1 MPLDLLPD
9 DLQRAIVDAAADL
22 LDPVA
27 AAASLRTRASG
38 PVRDLKVW
46 EKAAAQGWFGLTVPE
61 DAGGL
66 GLGTGELALIH
77 HGLGRTLT
85 AGPYLGT
92 TVAATV
98 AHAARSPLLADL
110 LAGLPAGLLVADGSS
125 GEFRT
130 DDREDAQAWL
140 ALSPTGAVLLPSVDT
155 VIPAP
160 DSMDPGA
167 RMARVTVDLDAGA
180 HLDGPAAWTL
190 ATVLVAAQL
199 AGIAQAA
206 VTASVAHTSV
216 REQFG
221 RPIGGFQMVQQRCAD
236 MATRADAALQLCLL
250 AALAL
255 SSVDNPDES
264 VTRLGDAGQLAAS
277 ALLVASDA
285 AVQNARDDIQN
296 HGGMGFTWE
305 VDCHLR
311 LRRAHGLRALLG
323 DPADVRNA
331 VLAGNSARAW

>member
-9 DLQRAIVDAAADL
+9 DLQRAIVDAAHDL
-22 LDPVA
+22 LDPVTA
-27 AAASLRTRASG
+27 AAGLRARAAG
-38 PVRDLKVW
+38 PVRDAVIW
-46 EKAAAQGWFGLTVPE
+46 DKAAAQGWFGLTVPE

-77 HGLGRTLT
+77 QNLGRTLT

-92 TVAATV
+92 ALAATV
-98 AHAARSPLLADL
+98 AHATGSPLLADVM
-110 LAGLPAGLLVADGSS
+110 AGLPVGVLISEGRMSVGPRVT
-125 GEFRT
+125 GRFRT

-140 ALSPTGAVLLPSVDT
+140 ALSHTGAALLAPLSSVAVELT
-155 VIPAP
+155 P

-167 RMARVTVDLDAGA
+167 RPALVTVDLDVDA
-180 HLDGPAAWTL
+180 HLAGSRPWTL
-190 ATVLVAAQL
+190 ATVLVAAHL

-236 MATRADAALQLCLL
+236 MATRAEAATQLCLL
-250 AALAL
+250 SAL
-255 SSVDNPDES
+255 SATD
-264 VTRLGDAGQLAAS
+264 TDAAQLSAS
-277 ALLVASDA
+277 ALLIAADA
-285 AVQNARDDIQN
+285 AVANARDDIQN

-305 VDCHLR
+305 VDSHLR

-331 VLAGNSARAW
+331 VLAGPAARAW